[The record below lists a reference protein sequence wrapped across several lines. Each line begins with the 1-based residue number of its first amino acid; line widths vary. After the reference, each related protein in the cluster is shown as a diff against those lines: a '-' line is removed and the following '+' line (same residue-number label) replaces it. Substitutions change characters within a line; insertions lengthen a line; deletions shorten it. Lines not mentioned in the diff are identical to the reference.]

1 MYVCIN
7 SFSTVVVY
15 SQFFYCFMNM
25 NSLTL
30 CVHICAW
37 NTDFIK
43 KIIKNYIKTYDSHF
57 ESVPLLGE
65 EMDPRVLSMD
75 VVLA

>member
-1 MYVCIN
+1 M
-7 SFSTVVVY
+7 STLI
-15 SQFFYCFMNM
+15 FYCFMNM

-30 CVHICAW
+30 CVHICTW

-43 KIIKNYIKTYDSHF
+43 KIIKLHIEYDSHF
-57 ESVPLLGE
+57 EIVPLLGK
-65 EMDPRVLSMD
+65 EMDPSVLSMD

>member
-1 MYVCIN
+1 MYIYVCVN

-30 CVHICAW
+30 CVHICAR

-43 KIIKNYIKTYDSHF
+43 KNHKIT
-57 ESVPLLGE
+57 
-65 EMDPRVLSMD
+65 
-75 VVLA
+75 